1 MPGALQG
8 GSCDRG
14 PARENLSSC
23 SALGSEEGP
32 GLPSL
37 WDPWQRQ
44 DDPCGF
50 MGLHRSQKQVISSA
64 GSFPVLNN
72 GALILGFPGLSS
84 VDFGIE
90 GDCVRTLSQLQHLRH
105 LFPPVSTLA
114 SPPVDWTQSA
124 GPGPHSRGPQHR
136 HPLDWEK
143 EEALKHTAYAAQR
156 ACVKQSLL

>member
-1 MPGALQG
+1 MG
-8 GSCDRG
+8 D
-14 PARENLSSC
+14 LSSR

-50 MGLHRSQKQVISSA
+50 MGLHRSQKRVISSA

-90 GDCVRTLSQLQHLRH
+90 GDCVRTLSQLRHLRH

-124 GPGPHSRGPQHR
+124 GPVLSP
-136 HPLDWEK
+136 
-143 EEALKHTAYAAQR
+143 EALSTDTPWTGRRRRPSSTQHTLPGVR
-156 ACVKQSLL
+156 V